1 MTDPLAGAAAGE
13 LLKGALEIIRSG
25 YEFRPTLERSRE
37 TFDSLSSRVQKIKQL
52 NRNLDSSTEEI
63 DKLEALVR
71 DGKELIDKYS
81 KVTWWRFLCFPC
93 YQCKLK
99 ASEDALTRHTTTIEP
114 VHIRLGMMEIQSGI
128 KIILQ
133 TLLMSGKENI
143 GGAIEE
149 PECIGME
156 QHLNKLKIELLKD
169 GMSVLVLT
177 GLPGSGKTTL
187 AKKICWDTDIKG
199 KFGVNIFVT
208 VSKTPNLKSIVGTVF
223 HGCRRPVPEFQSDDD
238 AINRLSA
245 LLLSVGGNDKNPIL
259 LVLDDVWPGSE
270 ALVDKFTVQI
280 PYYKILVTSRVA
292 YPRFGTKILLGQL
305 DHNQAVALF
314 AHYAKLN
321 DNSPYMPEEDLLHE
335 IVRRCMGSPLVLKVT
350 AGSLCGQPFEMWEKK
365 KDRLQNQSKMEFSQT
380 DLFCHLQQSLDALE
394 DEFHINEK
402 VCFMDL
408 GLFPEDQRI
417 PVPALIDMWAEL
429 YQLNNDGSKAMAII
443 HYLTTRNLINFI
455 VTRKVA
461 KDEDK
466 YYNNHFV
473 ILHDLLREL
482 AIRQST
488 EKPFEQDRLIIDITG
503 NDFPEWWVGENQQ
516 GTIGQMFPCFS
527 RMIRQ
532 KQLKVAA
539 RILCIST
546 DETFNSDWRDMKPYN
561 TEVLILNLHSSQ
573 YSLPCFTKK
582 MKKLKVLIVT
592 NYGFHR
598 SEIKKF
604 ELLGSLSNLKRI
616 RLEKVSVPSL
626 CELKNLQ
633 KLSLRMCNTRQAF
646 ENCSIQISNAMPCL
660 EEMSID
666 YCNDLITLP
675 DGLCEISPLKKLSIT
690 NCHKLSALPQ
700 GIGKLENLE
709 VLRLCSCSDLLEM
722 PNSFEGLNKLSC
734 LDISDCVSLTK
745 LPDDIGE
752 LKKLK
757 KLYMKGSK
765 LGELPYSVHKFEQFK
780 HEINV
785 ICDEETVTLWENF
798 RAFPNLKIEIFR
810 EDIDLNW
817 LHGVHS

>member
-1 MTDPLAGAAAGE
+1 MYGLIRNTP
-13 LLKGALEIIRSG
+13 ALCHTSSSTVDVK
-25 YEFRPTLERSRE
+25 YVASADE
-37 TFDSLSSRVQKIKQL
+37 TFTSDWCDMLP
-52 NRNLDSSTEEI
+52 D
-63 DKLEALVR
+63 EA
-71 DGKELIDKYS
+71 E
-81 KVTWWRFLCFPC
+81 
-93 YQCKLK
+93 
-99 ASEDALTRHTTTIEP
+99 
-114 VHIRLGMMEIQSGI
+114 
-128 KIILQ
+128 
-133 TLLMSGKENI
+133 
-143 GGAIEE
+143 
-149 PECIGME
+149 
-156 QHLNKLKIELLKD
+156 
-169 GMSVLVLT
+169 VLVL
-177 GLPGSGKTTL
+177 
-187 AKKICWDTDIKG
+187 
-199 KFGVNIFVT
+199 
-208 VSKTPNLKSIVGTVF
+208 NL
-223 HGCRRPVPEFQSDDD
+223 
-238 AINRLSA
+238 N
-245 LLLSVGGNDKNPIL
+245 
-259 LVLDDVWPGSE
+259 
-270 ALVDKFTVQI
+270 
-280 PYYKILVTSRVA
+280 
-292 YPRFGTKILLGQL
+292 
-305 DHNQAVALF
+305 
-314 AHYAKLN
+314 
-321 DNSPYMPEEDLLHE
+321 
-335 IVRRCMGSPLVLKVT
+335 
-350 AGSLCGQPFEMWEKK
+350 
-365 KDRLQNQSKMEFSQT
+365 
-380 DLFCHLQQSLDALE
+380 
-394 DEFHINEK
+394 
-402 VCFMDL
+402 
-408 GLFPEDQRI
+408 
-417 PVPALIDMWAEL
+417 
-429 YQLNNDGSKAMAII
+429 
-443 HYLTTRNLINFI
+443 
-455 VTRKVA
+455 
-461 KDEDK
+461 
-466 YYNNHFV
+466 
-473 ILHDLLREL
+473 
-482 AIRQST
+482 
-488 EKPFEQDRLIIDITG
+488 
-503 NDFPEWWVGENQQ
+503 
-516 GTIGQMFPCFS
+516 
-527 RMIRQ
+527 
-532 KQLKVAA
+532 
-539 RILCIST
+539 
-546 DETFNSDWRDMKPYN
+546 
-561 TEVLILNLHSSQ
+561 SSQ

-646 ENCSIQISNAMPCL
+646 ENCSIQISNAMPNL
-660 EEMSID
+660 VEMSID